1 MYNFLVGISWYTSVS
16 SLFLREIYLVLHFTA
31 FLRFGILMAV
41 SPTLME
47 LKEINFPG

>member
-31 FLRFGILMAV
+31 FLRFGILTAV

-47 LKEINFPG
+47 LKIL